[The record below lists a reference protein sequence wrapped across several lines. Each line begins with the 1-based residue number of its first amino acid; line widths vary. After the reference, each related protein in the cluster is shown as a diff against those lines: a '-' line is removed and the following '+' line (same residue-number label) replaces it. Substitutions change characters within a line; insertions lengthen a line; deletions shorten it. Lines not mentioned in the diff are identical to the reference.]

1 MTAVRSP
8 VLSPTVES
16 DRIETIDV
24 LRGVAVLGI
33 LLMNVRTFALPSA
46 AYSSPALV
54 GGDTSIDLLAFLCV
68 EAAASLKF
76 MAIFSFLFGVGV
88 VLFTSRLERRSGQS
102 GQYWYRRMLWLLAIG
117 LAHAWI
123 LWWGDILVAY
133 AMCGM
138 LVYPLRRL
146 SPRLQAGL
154 GISLLLV
161 GTMVWW
167 GLGEAVKMA
176 EANGALEFAAEMS
189 PSVEQLNAERAAWS
203 GSWLE
208 QTPKRISLAV
218 GLETFVFATWLLW
231 RCCGLMLLG
240 MACYTWG
247 LFNREVSR
255 CVLSWMV
262 IAGVCIG
269 APCVATG
276 LVANIADEWSGVEVT
291 FGNSLWNYWGSLGV
305 AAFWTAL
312 VLLACRCGA
321 AVGLCRVLAS
331 VGRMALTNYLAQSV
345 LCGFFF
351 FGWGLGWHGAF
362 GYASQLAVVLAVWV
376 LQLAWSPL
384 WLRAFRFGPVEW
396 LWRSLTY
403 WQLQPMRRGSL
414 HSEA

>member
-1 MTAVRSP
+1 VIVAHP
-8 VLSPTVES
+8 APTIGT
-16 DRIETIDV
+16 DRIESIDV

-46 AYSSPALV
+46 AYASPV
-54 GGDTSIDLLAFLCV
+54 FGGGDTSIDSLAFIYV

-76 MAIFSFLFGVGV
+76 MAIFSFLFGAGV
-88 VLFTSRLERRSGQS
+88 MLFTSRLERRSAQS

-117 LAHAWI
+117 LCHAWL

-133 AMCGM
+133 AACGM

-146 SPRLQAGL
+146 KPLTQAGIGL
-154 GISLLLV
+154 ALLV
-161 GTMVWW
+161 FGTTLWW
-167 GLGEAVKMA
+167 GIGEALTAAQATGSVDYV
-176 EANGALEFAAEMS
+176 AEMS
-189 PSVEQLNAERAAWS
+189 PSPEQLEAERAAWR
-203 GSWLE
+203 GSWLD
-208 QTPKRISLAV
+208 QSSKRISLAV
-218 GLETFVFATWLLW
+218 ELETFVFAIWLLW
-231 RCCGLMLLG
+231 RCGGLMLLG
-240 MACYTWG
+240 MACYKWG
-247 LFNREVSR
+247 LFSR
-255 CVLSWMV
+255 NFSRKTLGWLAVGGIC
-262 IAGVCIG
+262 AG
-269 APCVATG
+269 AP
-276 LVANIADEWSGVEVT
+276 LVAIGLAANITDGWEGISVS

-312 VLLACRCGA
+312 VLLICRTGA
-321 AVGLCRVLAS
+321 VATLCTVLAS

-345 LCGFFF
+345 LCGVIFY
-351 FGWGLGWHGAF
+351 GWGFGWHGEL
-362 GYASQLAVVLAVWV
+362 GYASQLMAVMAVWV